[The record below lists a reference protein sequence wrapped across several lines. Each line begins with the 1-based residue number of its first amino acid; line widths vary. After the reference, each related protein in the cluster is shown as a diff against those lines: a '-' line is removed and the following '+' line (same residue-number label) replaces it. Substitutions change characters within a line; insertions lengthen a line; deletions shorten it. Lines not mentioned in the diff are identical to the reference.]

1 MKAGAH
7 DFFDAGGLR
16 TLNFVCFQE
25 NASLSSRYG
34 LIKLW
39 FSTTWLRQ
47 RKKYDNIDSTLNI
60 TVFLG
65 DFSDV
70 KRQ

>member
-1 MKAGAH
+1 MMAGLD
-7 DFFDAGGLR
+7 DFIDAGGLCK
-16 TLNFVCFQE
+16 LNFVCFQA
-25 NASLSSRYG
+25 NAPLSSRYG
-34 LIKLW
+34 LIKFRL
-39 FSTTWLRQ
+39 FTTWSRQ